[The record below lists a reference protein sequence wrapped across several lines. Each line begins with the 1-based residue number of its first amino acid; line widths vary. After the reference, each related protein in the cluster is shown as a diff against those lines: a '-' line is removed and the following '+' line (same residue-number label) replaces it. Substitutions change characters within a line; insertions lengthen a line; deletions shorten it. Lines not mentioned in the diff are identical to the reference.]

1 MGYFQMTYKEELIK
15 AMEILGNNEK
25 TIFLGQSVEYT
36 GSVIYGTL
44 IKVPDRKKIELPIIE
59 DTQMGMSSGLSLEGF
74 IPVTIF
80 PRMDFLILAANQLV
94 NHLDK
99 IQEISNNQFNPKV
112 IIRTA
117 IGSKFPIDSGLQHSS
132 DYAEALKILLKNIN
146 VVKLTKSEDIVPEY
160 KKALESDRSTILI
173 EVSDFYDDE

>member
-94 NHLDK
+94 NHFDK